1 MIESFAIDT
10 VTPWVALVAFALAGA
25 VKGLVGMGLPLTA
38 ISIMVSVVSP
48 REAIPLIVVPVIV
61 TNLWQVVQGG
71 ALRGVV
77 ARFWAMNVAACAGIW
92 IGTVALFAVDPALLA
107 AGLGGVVAIY
117 SLINLL
123 AVRLRLPAAAER
135 RWGPAVGL
143 LSGFLTG
150 TTGSVGI
157 PLVVFFQAI
166 GFDRDTY
173 LRAISLVF
181 LVSGLFLGAALI
193 GRGAFGW
200 TQAAASTAVLAPSLA
215 GMWLGQRLSARL
227 SQERFRTCV
236 YLILLVIGGHL
247 IAKAIV

>member
-1 MIESFAIDT
+1 MIESFALDP
-10 VTPWVALVAFALAGA
+10 VTLAVALGAFALAGA

-38 ISIMVSVVSP
+38 ISIMVTVVSP
-48 REAIPLIVVPVIV
+48 LEAIPLIVVPVIV
-61 TNLWQVVQGG
+61 TNIWQVVQGG
-71 ALRGVV
+71 ALASVV

-92 IGTVALFAVDPALLA
+92 LGTIVLFALDPALLA
-107 AGLGGVVAIY
+107 AGLGAVVFAY

-123 AVRLRLPAAAER
+123 AVQVRLRPQAER

-173 LRAISLVF
+173 LRAISLIF
-181 LVSGLFLGAALI
+181 LVSGVFLGATLI

-200 TQAAASTAVLAPSLA
+200 PQAAASTAALAPALA
-215 GMWLGQRLSARL
+215 GMWVGQKLSGRLSP
-227 SQERFRTCV
+227 ERFRACV
-236 YLILLVIGGHL
+236 FAVLLVVGAHL
-247 IAKAIV
+247 IAKTLY